1 MFFLL
6 LVSRAAGGFFGY
18 SQGLYLGLGLSI
30 GAIGITSRFIGTASR
45 ANLYGRCGLSIGA
58 TSITSRST
66 GTTSRPSLCG
76 SCRLRALADHCH
88 WQVIVTGRSL
98 SLAEHRQDP

>member
-76 SCRLRALADHCH
+76 SCRLRRSSH
-88 WQVIVTGRSL
+88 WQVIDTGRSL
-98 SLAEHRQDP
+98 SLAGH